1 MKPFA
6 YHQPARIP
14 DAAKLLTSIE
24 DSKLVAGGMTL
35 IPTLKQ
41 RLANPPALVDLSRLG
56 SLKGISDDGAT
67 ITIGAMTPHA
77 VVAASKVVQTRIPGL
92 AALASMI
99 GDPAVRSRGTIGGS
113 VANNDPAAD
122 YPAGVLG
129 LGATITIGAM
139 TPHAEVAASK
149 LVQAKIPGLAALAS
163 MIGDPAVRSRGTIG
177 GSVANNDP
185 AADYPAGVLALG
197 ATIITSTR
205 EIAADK
211 FFLGLFETALEP
223 GEIITAIR
231 FPMPLKA
238 GYAKFKAPASRY
250 ALVGVFVAKVAD
262 GVRVAVTGAGPG
274 VFRVPPMEAALS
286 QKFDPSAIAAIRI
299 DTEGLTSDIHAE
311 ADYRAHL
318 VTVMAKRAVD
328 AALS

>member
-6 YHQPARIP
+6 YHQPGQIP
-14 DAAKLLTSIE
+14 EATKLLTSVE
-24 DSKLVAGGMTL
+24 DSKILAGGMTL

-41 RLANPPALVDLSRLG
+41 RLANPAALIDLSKLG
-56 SLKGISDDGAT
+56 NLKGITDDGAT

-77 VVAASKVVQTRIPGL
+77 MVAASGLVQAKLPAL

-99 GDPAVRSRGTIGGS
+99 GDPAVRNRGTIGGS

-129 LGATITIGAM
+129 LDATIVT
-139 TPHAEVAASK
+139 S
-149 LVQAKIPGLAALAS
+149 
-163 MIGDPAVRSRGTIG
+163 
-177 GSVANNDP
+177 
-185 AADYPAGVLALG
+185 AG
-197 ATIITSTR
+197 

-231 FPMPLKA
+231 FPLPLKA

-250 ALVGVFVAKVAD
+250 ALVGVFTAKFAD

-286 QKFDPSAIAAIRI
+286 RNFDPSAIAAIKI
-299 DTEGLTSDIHAE
+299 DADGLTSDIHAE

-328 AALS
+328 AALT